1 MIGDISLAENVYIAC
16 GHTDMR
22 KSIDGLTALVQE
34 HFKMDPFQSAVFIF
48 CGKKRD
54 RIKALIWEGDGFT
67 LLYKRLADGKFQWP
81 RNEEEMRP
89 ITWQQFRWLMEGLQ
103 VEQKKAIRPVVPGS
117 VY

>member
-22 KSIDGLTALVQE
+22 KSIDGLTALVQD
-34 HFKMDPFQSAVFIF
+34 HFKMM
-48 CGKKRD
+48 K
-54 RIKALIWEGDGFT
+54 
-67 LLYKRLADGKFQWP
+67 
-81 RNEEEMRP
+81 P

-103 VEQKKAIRPVVPGS
+103 VEQKKAIRPVDPGS